1 MSVAMPE
8 IVRKGLAERVE
19 RNSAAIAK
27 YQAITAH
34 WKGISGCENYCL
46 FLGGFTAPDGAKY
59 DLYHYPDYDARYS
72 AAIVFG
78 DDLGNYLSGS
88 VLAMHEAWLV
98 CPEYRELLVREANC
112 GLLTDRDYLTVGK
125 QVLLK

>member
-1 MSVAMPE
+1 MSVAMPKM
-8 IVRKGLAERVE
+8 VLKGLAKRVE

-46 FLGGFTAPDGAKY
+46 FLGGFIAPDGTKY
-59 DLYHYPDYDARYS
+59 DLYHYPNYDFHYS
-72 AAIVFG
+72 AAIVYG
-78 DDLGNYLSGS
+78 DDLGNYLSGL
-88 VLAMHEAWLV
+88 VWLD
-98 CPEYRELLVREANC
+98 CPEYCELLVREAKC